1 MKNAQQAHKNSEAA
15 KATRLTRQ
23 RAFILEELCKVK
35 THPTAEE
42 LYEMVRKRLPNIS
55 LGTIYRNLDF
65 LASIGQVQ
73 KMELAGSIRRFDGDT
88 SPHGHVKCM
97 VCGKVADVMGGA
109 QEMPV
114 RQDCHVFAENF
125 SILTMRIEYEGI
137 CTACLAAAKQ
147 AESTMSVAVAS

>member
-1 MKNAQQAHKNSEAA
+1 MNTTYQARNISETA
-15 KATRLTRQ
+15 KTTRLTRQ

-65 LASIGQVQ
+65 LASVGQVQ
-73 KMELAGSIRRFDGDT
+73 KMELAGSIRRFDGNT
-88 SPHGHVKCM
+88 SPHGHVKCT
-97 VCGKVADVMGGA
+97 VCGQVADVMGGTP
-109 QEMPV
+109 EMPV
-114 RQDCHVFAENF
+114 AKDCHVFAENF

-137 CTACLAAAKQ
+137 CAACMATAQ
-147 AESTMSVAVAS
+147 QEETFISVAVAS

>member
-1 MKNAQQAHKNSEAA
+1 MKKPLHARNSGEAA

-65 LASIGQVQ
+65 LASVGQVQ
-73 KMELAGSIRRFDGDT
+73 KMELAGSIRRFDGNT
-88 SPHGHVKCM
+88 HPHGHVKCV
-97 VCGKVADVMGGA
+97 VCGKVADVTGGA
-109 QEMPV
+109 AEMPIG
-114 RQDCHVFAENF
+114 QDARVFAEDF
-125 SILTMRIEYEGI
+125 SILNARIEYEGL
-137 CTACLAAAKQ
+137 CSACLRAAQ
-147 AESTMSVAVAS
+147 QYETPVAVAS